1 MITLLIVLFMFSL
14 FYISMAERFRVF
26 ASLIAVQGV
35 LLFGIA
41 ILELQEMNLANLVF
55 VVSETLLF
63 KAIAVPVLM
72 YRIILKT
79 QVFRVHP
86 KTIPG
91 FYLLLMAMAG
101 LIISILLAKI
111 IQDKHTDV
119 VFTTAA
125 LFTLIV
131 GILIIVTHRRIFSH
145 MVGFLVIE
153 NAVFLFSLAVGSET
167 PFLVNI
173 GILLDIV
180 VSVLILTVFI
190 GRIGEKF
197 NDLETESLTDLRH

>member
-1 MITLLIVLFMFSL
+1 MILFAFSL
-14 FYISMAERFRVF
+14 FYLSMVERFRSF
-26 ASLIAVQGV
+26 TYLIALQGV
-35 LLFGIA
+35 LLFGMA
-41 ILELQEMNLANLVF
+41 ILELQEMNMANLLFIVA
-55 VVSETLLF
+55 ETLLF
-63 KAIAVPVLM
+63 KGIAVPVLM

-86 KTIPG
+86 HSTPG
-91 FYLLLMAMAG
+91 FYSLLMAMAA
-101 LIISILLAKI
+101 LLVSLLLAYI
-111 IQDKHTDV
+111 MRDGTSNI
-119 VFTTAA
+119 VFIAMA
-125 LFTLIV
+125 LFTLFT
-131 GILIIVTHRRIFSH
+131 GIILIVTHRRIFSH

-153 NAVFLFSLAVGSET
+153 NAVFLFSLAVGNET
-167 PFLVNI
+167 PYLVNI

>member
-1 MITLLIVLFMFSL
+1 MITLLIILFMFSL

-41 ILELQEMNLANLVF
+41 ILELQEMNLANLLF

-101 LIISILLAKI
+101 LIISILLANI
-111 IQDKHTDV
+111 IKDMHTDV

-125 LFTLIV
+125 LFTLII

>member
-1 MITLLIVLFMFSL
+1 MHILLIILFAFSL
-14 FYISMAERFRVF
+14 FYISMAERFRIF

-41 ILELQEMNLANLVF
+41 IIELQEMNLANLLFIVT
-55 VVSETLLF
+55 ETLLF

-79 QVFRVHP
+79 KVYRVHP
-86 KTIPG
+86 KTLPG
-91 FYLLLMAMAG
+91 FYSLLMTMVG
-101 LIISILLAKI
+101 LFMSLMLANMMKDTRANSIFI
-111 IQDKHTDV
+111 TM
-119 VFTTAA
+119 A
-125 LFTLIV
+125 LFTLFTGV
-131 GILIIVTHRRIFSH
+131 ILIVTHRRIFSH

-167 PFLVNI
+167 PYLVNI

>member
-1 MITLLIVLFMFSL
+1 MLILLIILFAFSL
-14 FYISMAERFRVF
+14 FYLSIAERFRSF
-26 ASLIAVQGV
+26 TYLIAVQGL

-41 ILELQEMNLANLVF
+41 ILELQDMNLANLVF
-55 VVSETLLF
+55 IVAETLVF

-86 KTIPG
+86 DAVPG
-91 FYLLLMAMAG
+91 FYSLLMAMLALALSLFLAYIMKDG
-101 LIISILLAKI
+101 SSSSIFI
-111 IQDKHTDV
+111 TI
-119 VFTTAA
+119 A
-125 LFTLIV
+125 LFTLFT
-131 GILIIVTHRRIFSH
+131 GIILIVTHKRIFSH
-145 MVGFLVIE
+145 MAGFLVIE
-153 NAVFLFSLAVGSET
+153 NAVFLFSMVVGSET
-167 PFLVNI
+167 PYLVNI

-197 NDLETESLTDLRH
+197 NDLETESLTDLKH

>member
-1 MITLLIVLFMFSL
+1 MLILLIILFAFSL
-14 FYISMAERFRVF
+14 FYISMAERFRIF
-26 ASLIAVQGV
+26 ATLIAVQGV

-41 ILELQEMNLANLVF
+41 LLELQEMNLANLIF
-55 VVSETLLF
+55 IVSETLLF

-72 YRIILKT
+72 YRIIVKT

-91 FYLLLMAMAG
+91 FYSLLMTMAG
-101 LIISILLAKI
+101 LFISLILANMMKDGRVNSI
-111 IQDKHTDV
+111 FITM
-119 VFTTAA
+119 A
-125 LFTLIV
+125 LFTLFT
-131 GILIIVTHRRIFSH
+131 GIILIVTHRRIFSH

-153 NAVFLFSLAVGSET
+153 NAVFLFSLAVGNEN
-167 PFLVNI
+167 PYLVNI

>member
-1 MITLLIVLFMFSL
+1 MILFAFSL
-14 FYISMAERFRVF
+14 FYLSMVERFRSF
-26 ASLIAVQGV
+26 TYLIAFQGM
-35 LLFGIA
+35 LLFGMA
-41 ILELQEMNLANLVF
+41 ILELQEMNMANLLFIVA
-55 VVSETLLF
+55 ETLLF

-86 KTIPG
+86 NATPG
-91 FYLLLMAMAG
+91 FYSLLMAMAA
-101 LIISILLAKI
+101 LLVSLLLAYI
-111 IQDKHTDV
+111 MRDGTNSV
-119 VFTTAA
+119 VFIAMA
-125 LFTLIV
+125 LFTLFT
-131 GILIIVTHRRIFSH
+131 GIILIVTHRRIFSH

-153 NAVFLFSLAVGSET
+153 NAVFLFSLAVGNET
-167 PFLVNI
+167 PYLVNI

>member
-1 MITLLIVLFMFSL
+1 MITLLIILFMFSL

-55 VVSETLLF
+55 VVSETLFF

-86 KTIPG
+86 KTISG
-91 FYLLLMAMAG
+91 FYLLLMALAG
-101 LIISILLAKI
+101 LIMSILLAKI
-111 IQDKHTDV
+111 IQDVHTDV